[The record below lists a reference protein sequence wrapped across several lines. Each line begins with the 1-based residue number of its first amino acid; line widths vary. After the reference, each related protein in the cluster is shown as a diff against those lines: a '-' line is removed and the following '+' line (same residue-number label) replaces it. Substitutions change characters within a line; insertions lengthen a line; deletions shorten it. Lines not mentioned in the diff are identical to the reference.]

1 MVNIVGVRLRIA
13 CKIYYFSPSGYNLK
27 AGDKVVEETARG
39 LEYGTVALS
48 PRDIEDDKIVQPLM
62 PIIRLASEAD
72 AQTYEINKIAEKE
85 ALPICAEL
93 INKHGLDMK
102 LVNSEYTLD
111 KKKLLFYYTAPVY
124 IDFRELVTDLAAV
137 FKTRI
142 ELRQI
147 GVRDETK
154 ITGGIGV
161 CGRPLCCN
169 SFMSEFKP
177 VYINMAKEQ
186 NVSLNAS
193 KISGVCGRLMCC
205 LRNESDVYE
214 ELNSKLPNVGDFV
227 STYDNLLGQVQS
239 INVLKQLIKVKVTLN
254 NDEKEI
260 REYKVEDIIFR
271 PHKKKEKHITIDDE
285 IKALELLEKKGKETL
300 CN

>member
-13 CKIYYFSPSGYNLK
+13 CKIYYFNPSGYYLK
-27 AGDKVVEETARG
+27 AGDKVIVETIRG
-39 LEYGTVALS
+39 LDYGTVAFS
-48 PRDIEDDKIVQPLM
+48 PRDIEDDKVVQPLM

-72 AQTYEINKIAEKE
+72 VQIYEINKVKEKE

-93 INKHGLDMK
+93 IKKYGLDMK
-102 LVNSEYTLD
+102 LVDSEYTFD
-111 KKKLLFYYTAPVY
+111 RKKLLFYYTAPVY
-124 IDFRELVTDLAAV
+124 IDFRELATDLAAV

-161 CGRPLCCN
+161 CGRPLCCK

-177 VYINMAKEQ
+177 VSINMAKEQ

-193 KISGVCGRLMCC
+193 KISGICGRLMCC

-214 ELNSKLPNVGDFV
+214 ELNSKLPNVGDSV
-227 STYDNLLGQVQS
+227 RTKDDLLGEVQS
-239 INVLKQLIKVKVTLN
+239 INVLKQLIQVKVILD

-260 REYKVEDIIFR
+260 REYKVEDIKFH
-271 PHKKKEKHITIDDE
+271 PNKKKEKHITVDDE
-285 IKALELLEKKGKETL
+285 IVLELLEKKGKETYM
-300 CN
+300 